1 MCIGKG
7 GKATFEFIKGV
18 NDMNCKKCGKKI
30 SIFKESCFYE
40 EINGVFCYVC
50 ESCHTSCNKQR
61 DDTLQQLNVPNNVV
75 SGETIIRLKND
86 ISDKYAKGG
95 TAYVLKLIANII
107 LLAFC
112 IGGGALG
119 CVLGPELCGYSYF
132 RCDPILYVL
141 AFAVGALIGAI
152 VGFLISLFIRY
163 LAELGENTKKAA
175 NAAIKQAQQFSENT
189 QQESVRGLLELK
201 ELLDKNIITQEEFD
215 KKKKQILGL

>member
-1 MCIGKG
+1 
-7 GKATFEFIKGV
+7 
-18 NDMNCKKCGKKI
+18 MNCKKCGKNI
-30 SIFKESCFYE
+30 SMFRESCFYE
-40 EINGVFCYVC
+40 EINGNFCYVC
-50 ESCHTSCNKQR
+50 EKCHTSLHEQNC
-61 DDTLQQLNVPNNVV
+61 DTLQRSNEQKKLISGENINKLKNNV
-75 SGETIIRLKND
+75 
-86 ISDKYAKGG
+86 SDKYAKGG
-95 TAYVLKLIANII
+95 TANVLKLIANFI

-152 VGFLISLFIRY
+152 VGFFISLFIRY
-163 LAELGENTKKAA
+163 FAELGENTKKAA
-175 NAAIKQAQQFSENT
+175 NAAIKQAQQFSKNT
-189 QQESVRGLLELK
+189 QQDSVRELLELK